1 MENNSLEESRN
12 QCREEYN
19 QLKESSVLLRQAI
32 DARLEAKRTELSRLE
47 KQLHKE
53 HQLHANQQRQL
64 KTKQDQLNAETQ
76 AVLEHANLVLLAHKK
91 QVKKRAMQAAR
102 LAKTEKEESMI
113 MEMGEK
119 ILPLIKVGIPI

>member
-1 MENNSLEESRN
+1 MENNSLEESR
-12 QCREEYN
+12 QCRSEYN
-19 QLKESSVLLRQAI
+19 QLKESSVLLRKVI
-32 DARLEAKRTELSRLE
+32 DSRLEAKRNELSRLE

-64 KTKQDQLNAETQ
+64 KTKQDQLNAEKQ

-119 ILPLIKVGIPI
+119 ILPLVKVGIPI

>member
-1 MENNSLEESRN
+1 MENNSLEESR
-12 QCREEYN
+12 QCRSEYN

-32 DARLEAKRTELSRLE
+32 DSRLEAKRNELSRLE

-64 KTKQDQLNAETQ
+64 KTKQDQLNEEKQ
-76 AVLEHANLVLLAHKK
+76 AILEHANLVLLAHKR

-119 ILPLIKVGIPI
+119 ILPLVKVGIPI